1 MPRITDIPATFQ
13 TTTALGADE
22 IWQVHDG
29 AVRISLEAGAD
40 NDRGIRL
47 TQWQTFPIIAGKT
60 VRYRR
65 DGDAPAVISREVI
78 G

>member
-1 MPRITDIPATFQ
+1 MARITDIPATFQ
-13 TTTALGADE
+13 ATSALAADE

-29 AVRISLEAGAD
+29 AVRISLEAGSD
-40 NDRGIRL
+40 EDRGIRL
-47 TQWQTFPIIAGKT
+47 TQWQTITIIAGKT

-65 DGDAPAVISREVI
+65 DGASAAVISREII